1 MTYTAETTDEI
12 KNMILDIAVDRF
24 GHYGF
29 GKTTMA
35 EISRDCDMSAG
46 NLYRY
51 FKNKLE
57 IGASCAQRF
66 ISRTEKLLRE
76 VLRRP
81 DLTPSMRLEAL
92 VLENL
97 RFTVDQI
104 SSQPRIHELVT
115 YIYDERQDMVQRHLE
130 FQHSLYAEVLE
141 EGNRTGEFDLHDVLA
156 TARLVYSAS
165 TKFHD
170 PYWVKSMPLD
180 ALEKEAIGVID
191 LLMNGLRRKK

>member
-1 MTYTAETTDEI
+1 MTYSVETTDEI
-12 KNMILDIAVDRF
+12 KNMILDTAVDRF
-24 GHYGF
+24 GQYGF

-35 EISRDCDMSAG
+35 EISKDCDMSPG

-81 DLTPSMRLEAL
+81 GLTPSKRLEAL

-97 RFTVDQI
+97 RFTVNQI

-115 YIYDERQDMVQRHLE
+115 YIYEERQDMVQRHLE
-130 FQHSLYAEVLE
+130 FQHSLYAEVLA

-156 TARLVYSAS
+156 TARLVYSAT

-170 PYWVKSMPLD
+170 PYWVNSVPLE
-180 ALEKEAIGVID
+180 AMEKEAIDVVN
-191 LLMNGLRRKK
+191 LLMNGLRKK